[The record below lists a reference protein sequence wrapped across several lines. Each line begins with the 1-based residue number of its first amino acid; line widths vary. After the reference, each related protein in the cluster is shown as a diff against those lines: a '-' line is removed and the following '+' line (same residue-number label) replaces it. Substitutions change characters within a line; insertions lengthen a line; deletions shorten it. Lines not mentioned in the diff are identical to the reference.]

1 MFADPGLSS
10 ESWNYFYKQIGTGFS
25 AYQSRGILSHNW
37 YIGRLGYFEGIIMEP
52 EMQQYTDAPEYKAE
66 KITVDIE
73 TKKPEDTFNE
83 VKDEASDQLKQVGEK
98 VSAFLSDLPDY
109 LTEFFGQY
117 KRPIVTIGLV
127 FAAIIAV
134 KLLLA
139 ILDAIND
146 IPLLAPL
153 FELIGI
159 AYTAWFVY
167 RYLWK
172 AENRRELSTD
182 FNAMKEQVLGKF

>member
-1 MFADPGLSS
+1 
-10 ESWNYFYKQIGTGFS
+10 
-25 AYQSRGILSHNW
+25 
-37 YIGRLGYFEGIIMEP
+37 MEP

-66 KITVDIE
+66 KITVDME
-73 TKKPEDTFNE
+73 SKTPEETFNT

-98 VSAFLSDLPDY
+98 ISVFLADLPDY

-117 KRPIVTIGLV
+117 KRPIVTIGLI
-127 FAAIIAV
+127 FTAIITV

-139 ILDAIND
+139 VLDAIND
-146 IPLLAPL
+146 IPLLSPL
-153 FELIGI
+153 FELIGMG
-159 AYTAWFVY
+159 YTAWFVY

-182 FNAMKEQVLGKF
+182 LNSMKEQVIGKINEA